1 MRPERDYLGLPIR
14 SLQTMLRTLS
24 RCAPGLPCPIP
35 DGVFGE
41 VTLEAVMR
49 FQQSAG
55 MPITGRVDND
65 TWDAIAAAYR
75 RALPSVMPPRPVRAF
90 REQAFEVRAGQ
101 CCVHMCLVQAMFLAL
116 SQVIEEIEPAPVNAL
131 HTGASVRNVIWLQ
144 GRAGLPE
151 TGTMEKQTWNALTR
165 LYDVFL
171 YRDIHGALC
180 PTAPQTPS
188 GGSVIPR
195 GGFPWEPFE
204 PGGSCL

>member
-1 MRPERDYLGLPIR
+1 
-14 SLQTMLRTLS
+14 
-24 RCAPGLPCPIP
+24 
-35 DGVFGE
+35 
-41 VTLEAVMR
+41 
-49 FQQSAG
+49 
-55 MPITGRVDND
+55 
-65 TWDAIAAAYR
+65 
-75 RALPSVMPPRPVRAF
+75 MPPRPVRAF

-101 CCVHMCLVQAMFLAL
+101 CCVHMCPVQAMFLAL